1 MSVRQKYGGSPWL
14 YDEATGDIVG
24 VKDPDGS
31 EFFWARAANYGLF
44 RDMDDQTATANTPTV
59 IHFNT
64 VIVENGIELVDNTK
78 LLFLRGGFF
87 NFTLTA
93 QLYNT
98 DTAIQDM
105 HLWGRLSGEDI
116 PGTSTRVAVTES
128 HGGEPGAVVL
138 ERSYF
143 AQINAG
149 QYIEVVWMV
158 SNSGVSL
165 KASPAVTGPPAMPSG
180 PSVNLAIFEFAR

>member
-1 MSVRQKYGGSPWL
+1 MIVRQKYGGAPWL
-14 YDEATGDIVG
+14 YEEATGDIVG

-31 EFFWARAANYGLF
+31 EFLWSRAANFGLF
-44 RDMDDQTATANTPTV
+44 RDMSDQSTTANTPTA
-59 IHFNT
+59 IQFDT
-64 VIVENGIELVDNTK
+64 PIIQNGITLVDNTK
-78 LLFLRGGFF
+78 LLFARGGFF

-105 HLWGRLSGEDI
+105 FLWGRLNGDDI
-116 PGTSTRVAVTES
+116 EGTATRVCVTES
-128 HGGEPGAVVL
+128 HGGSPGAVVL

-143 AQINAG
+143 AGVQAG
-149 QYIEVVWMV
+149 DYIEVMWMV
-158 SNSGVSL
+158 EDAQVIL
-165 KASPAVTGPPAMPSG
+165 KATSAVTGPPAMPSG